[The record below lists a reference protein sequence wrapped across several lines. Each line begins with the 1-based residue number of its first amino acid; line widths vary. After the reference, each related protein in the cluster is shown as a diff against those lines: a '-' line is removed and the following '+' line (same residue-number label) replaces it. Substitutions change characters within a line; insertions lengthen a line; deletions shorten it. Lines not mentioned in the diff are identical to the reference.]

1 MKGIF
6 KDVYVESK
14 KDRKMICDQFKLMID
29 YQVADN
35 EISLYVMTPHL
46 RKDIYNQFNTFL
58 SQNQYLSEQIIQ
70 IILIKQQKEIDLYI
84 TFGGFALNN
93 KDDEQIIIN
102 PMILKNQIKQLVQ
115 KNQKYNDLYDELSSS
130 ANRSSFIQGLQKIK
144 IGNQKNISMLNG
156 MIEKTIAKLEE
167 LYSKNDQKS
176 LFKTGQEILRNLDI
190 HNIIV
195 QVFSLEIKD
204 QSYC

>member
-1 MKGIF
+1 
-6 KDVYVESK
+6 
-14 KDRKMICDQFKLMID
+14 MICDQFKLMID